1 MTHHP
6 TTITSSSSTTCSTI
20 IIRDII
26 AIMWWNKCAVHGGD
40 NGGCFRLCRSLSGVD
55 GQSRGRRVNFLVSPQ
70 ILGLAKSY
78 ITVLAFESL
87 FAGVRAL
94 MLRQVGFVAKA
105 GFAQRALERLFAR
118 VRALVT
124 PQVGLFAEAVAA
136 EGTLIRFLEFGVGAF
151 VHPQIVRFTESE
163 IAVKTLERPSVQ
175 IGSLFAPRVA
185 IQAGR
190 GCVAFVSLLVDL

>member
-6 TTITSSSSTTCSTI
+6 TTITSSSSTTCSII

-78 ITVLAFESL
+78 ITVLAFKRLLS
-87 FAGVRAL
+87 GVGPL
-94 MLRQVGFVAKA
+94 MLRQVGFVAEA
-105 GFAQRALERLFAR
+105 RLAELALEGFFAG

-124 PQVGLFAEAVAA
+124 PQIRLLAEPVTA
-136 EGTLIRFLEFGVGAF
+136 EGALIGFLKLGVSSF
-151 VHPQIVRFTESE
+151 VHPQIVRLAKGE
-163 IAVKTLERPSVQ
+163 IAVKTLERP
-175 IGSLFAPRVA
+175 RV
-185 IQAGR
+185 
-190 GCVAFVSLLVDL
+190 